1 MFSSFNYSGNPELIR
16 SLESGSTALKVNELG
31 KWIRQVTSSCEES
44 SAILNFV
51 QKRVPYLFSV
61 IFQNDVKNDSLNAG
75 ELIFHYVQFSPDK
88 KAVEDVI
95 AEGLK
100 LFHPSSY
107 PLSQESAEFLKRAC
121 ELCMA
126 KNIMWTNCA
135 VAKCLSTELIDG
147 MLMNASSSSIITEV
161 IMELLGA
168 HVMFAKYFQQDLFL
182 ASFTSAWVKLE
193 FPKKLVSHVLEA
205 LHSPEKYL
213 VVALFKEICLLG
225 FNPAVGPL
233 VDALFD
239 KSLLDSF
246 LAAICLSSKLFLRH
260 PNGNGCPVPEV
271 LDTFTSLLRIV
282 RQSISFSDGSI
293 PYNSNVLKSSPVFCV
308 CARLDDFVDLLRI
321 SCTQNGQTAVFSR
334 VRASICS
341 VVKELLLFGLKS
353 IDETVRDSGFFDV
366 FMNLCQRFPNNNYCA
381 QILGECFSAI
391 FSRKNCEKNSDNFYS
406 DVLLEYFSSV
416 EGSTHILQICTF
428 VADESYGFF
437 AIRSQCF
444 RVLQL
449 LLEKEW
455 FSANNLLEI
464 KESTETRVAAMSALL
479 DTELTGKN
487 FEQLGSAEV
496 RSPVKEDV
504 SDYAGEKELCPLRS
518 SPDIEK
524 KEEEPVVPFLKS
536 LESGS
541 QDNFLMGD
549 LISEQVQAYPS
560 FSNVMLAFAE
570 RSDDQ

>member
-1 MFSSFNYSGNPELIR
+1 MFSSFNYNGNPELIS
-16 SLESGSTALKVNELG
+16 SLESGTTAVKVNDLG
-31 KWIRQVTSSCEES
+31 KWIRQVTTSCEES
-44 SAILNFV
+44 DAIITFV

-61 IFQNDVKNDSLNAG
+61 ISQNDVKNDSLNAG
-75 ELIFHYVQFSPDK
+75 ELISHYVRFSSEK
-88 KAVEDVI
+88 KAIEEVI
-95 AEGLK
+95 AEALK

-107 PLSQESAEFLKRAC
+107 PLSQESVEFLKRTC

-126 KNIMWTNCA
+126 KNMMWTNSA

-147 MLMNASSSSIITEV
+147 VLMNASSSSFTSEA

-168 HVMFAKYFQQDLFL
+168 HVMFAKYFQQDLCL
-182 ASFTSAWVKLE
+182 ASFTSAWIKLE
-193 FPKKLVSHVLEA
+193 FPKKLVLHVIEA

-213 VVALFKEICLLG
+213 IVALFKEICLLG
-225 FNPAVGPL
+225 FNPALEPL
-233 VDALFD
+233 VDALFE

-246 LAAICLSSKLFLRH
+246 LAAICLSSKIFLRH

-271 LDTFTSLLRIV
+271 LDTFTCLLRIL
-282 RQSISFSDGSI
+282 RQSISFSDSSI
-293 PYNSNVLKSSPVFCV
+293 PYNSNVLKFSPVFCV
-308 CARLDDFVDLLRI
+308 CARLDDLVDLLKI
-321 SCTQNGQTAVFSR
+321 SGTQCEQTAVFSR

-341 VVKELLLFGLKS
+341 LVKELLLFGMKS
-353 IDETVRDSGFFDV
+353 IDEKVRNSGFFDV

-381 QILGECFSAI
+381 KILGESFRTI
-391 FSRKNCEKNSDNFYS
+391 FSRKNYEKNSDNSYC
-406 DVLLEYFSSV
+406 DVLLEYFSSI

-428 VADESYGFF
+428 VADESYGVF
-437 AIRSQCF
+437 AIRSECF

-464 KESTETRVAAMSALL
+464 KESTESGVAAMSALL

-487 FEQLGSAEV
+487 FEELGSAEV

-504 SDYAGEKELCPLRS
+504 SNFAGVKELCTLRS

-524 KEEEPVVPFLKS
+524 KDEESVAPFLKS
-536 LESGS
+536 LETGS
-541 QDNFLMGD
+541 QDNFILGD

-560 FSNVMLAFAE
+560 FCNVMLAFAE
-570 RSDDQ
+570 RTDDE